1 MTNVPDLLEQFT
13 WAINEGGP
21 GIGGREE
28 VYQFLSNVGRV
39 ILAKPSATAAAKPP
53 TAPYAP
59 DLLPMIQQMAWE
71 AADSPFTTTSVSY
84 FLQTVAWYLTGTG
97 PRPNTP
103 PYQTPTFPPLTTAL
117 QSLPIA
123 DIPDV
128 YQIAYW
134 LINEGISGNKKARAF
149 IEAIGWYLGR
159 PSPLTVQGN
168 MRYPFPDK
176 F

>member
-1 MTNVPDLLEQFT
+1 
-13 WAINEGGP
+13 
-21 GIGGREE
+21 
-28 VYQFLSNVGRV
+28 
-39 ILAKPSATAAAKPP
+39 AAART

-71 AADSPFTTTSVSY
+71 AAANPFSTATSASY

-97 PRPNTP
+97 PRSNTA
-103 PYQTPTFPPLTTAL
+103 PYQKPTFPPLTTAL
-117 QSLPIA
+117 QSVPIA
-123 DIPDV
+123 DISDV

-159 PSPLTVQGN
+159 PSPLTVAGN
-168 MRYPFPDK
+168 MQYPYPNK

>member
-13 WAINEGGP
+13 WAINQGGP
-21 GIGGREE
+21 GVGGKQE
-28 VYQFLSNVGRV
+28 VFQFLSNVGRV
-39 ILAKPSATAAAKPP
+39 IFASPSPTAAAHGP
-53 TAPYAP
+53 TGPYAP

-71 AADSPFTTTSVSY
+71 AADNPFTGSNVAY

-97 PRPNTP
+97 AKAPTP
-103 PYQTPTFPPLTTAL
+103 SYLKPTTPPLTTAL

-123 DIPDV
+123 DISDV

-134 LINEGISGNKKARAF
+134 LINEGIAGNKKARAF
-149 IEAIGWYLGR
+149 IEAIGWYLGH
-159 PSPLTVQGN
+159 PSPTTGKGN
-168 MRYPFPDK
+168 MQYPYPDK